1 MVSENL
7 HPSNRSGDR
16 SAPSDRPSSAPP
28 MPKAASEKCR
38 LCSKLA
44 IAQVSERHGP
54 SGSNCWIGEPCHKRR
69 SYYRNREL
77 LVRSFRY
84 NASKRQQYRGVAVE
98 AEVDDGKGTV
108 LTVVP
113 AIVPAAVLYLY
124 RARVDDPLH
133 AIGAELWLG
142 QSKVAQIE
150 PVHTMGLMPA
160 QIKVFLKE
168 ILTAFSGQVPGVNQF
183 EVQKELSPDCCPIR
197 PCPLHL

>member
-1 MVSENL
+1 V
-7 HPSNRSGDR
+7 
-16 SAPSDRPSSAPP
+16 
-28 MPKAASEKCR
+28 PKAQSEKCR

-44 IAQVSERHGP
+44 IAQVLERHG
-54 SGSNCWIGEPCHKRR
+54 SNGTNCWVGEPCHKRR
-69 SYYRNREL
+69 SYYRNRD
-77 LVRSFRY
+77 RY

-113 AIVPAAVLYLY
+113 TVVPAAVLYLY
-124 RARVDDPLH
+124 RARVDNPLH

-160 QIKVFLKE
+160 QIKVFLKD
-168 ILTAFSGQVPGVNQF
+168 ILTAFSGQVPEGGVTQF

-197 PCPLHL
+197 PCPLHQ

>member
-1 MVSENL
+1 V
-7 HPSNRSGDR
+7 
-16 SAPSDRPSSAPP
+16 
-28 MPKAASEKCR
+28 
-38 LCSKLA
+38 
-44 IAQVSERHGP
+44 
-54 SGSNCWIGEPCHKRR
+54 GEPCHKRR
-69 SYYRNREL
+69 SYYRNRD
-77 LVRSFRY
+77 RY
-84 NASKRQQYRGVAVE
+84 NASKRKQYRGVAVT

-113 AIVPAAVLYLY
+113 TVVPAAVLYLY

-168 ILTAFSGQVPGVNQF
+168 ILTAFSAQVPGVTQF

-197 PCPLHL
+197 PCPLHK

>member
-1 MVSENL
+1 VKVPKSQSE
-7 HPSNRSGDR
+7 R
-16 SAPSDRPSSAPP
+16 
-28 MPKAASEKCR
+28 CR
-38 LCSKLA
+38 LCSKLSSEEA
-44 IAQVSERHGP
+44 IARHGP
-54 SGSNCWIGEPCHKRR
+54 SGSNCWVGEPCHKRR
-69 SYYRNREL
+69 TYYRNRD
-77 LVRSFRY
+77 RI
-84 NASKRQQYRGVAVE
+84 NANKRQQYRGVAVA

-124 RARVDDPLH
+124 RARVDNPLH

-160 QIKVFLKE
+160 QIKVFLKD
-168 ILTAFSGQVPGVNQF
+168 ILTAFSAHVPGGGVTQF

-197 PCPLHL
+197 PCPLH

>member
-1 MVSENL
+1 
-7 HPSNRSGDR
+7 
-16 SAPSDRPSSAPP
+16 
-28 MPKAASEKCR
+28 MPKAVSEKCR

-44 IAQVSERHGP
+44 ITQVLERHGS
-54 SGSNCWIGEPCHKRR
+54 SGTGCWVGEPCHKRR
-69 SYYRNREL
+69 SYYRNRD
-77 LVRSFRY
+77 RY
-84 NASKRQQYRGVAVE
+84 NASKRQQYRGVAVS

-113 AIVPAAVLYLY
+113 TVVPAAVLYLY

-142 QSKVAQIE
+142 QVKVAEIE
-150 PVHTMGLMPA
+150 PVHTMGLMPV
-160 QIKVFLKE
+160 QVKGFLKE

-197 PCPLHL
+197 PCPLHQ

>member
-1 MVSENL
+1 
-7 HPSNRSGDR
+7 
-16 SAPSDRPSSAPP
+16 
-28 MPKAASEKCR
+28 MPKSQSERCR
-38 LCSKLA
+38 LCAKLSVEEA
-44 IAQVSERHGP
+44 IARHGP
-54 SGSNCWIGEPCHKRR
+54 SGSNCWVGEPCHKRR
-69 SYYRNREL
+69 SYYRNRD
-77 LVRSFRY
+77 RI
-84 NASKRQQYRGVAVE
+84 NASKRQQYRGVAVS

-113 AIVPAAVLYLY
+113 TVVPAAVLYLY

-160 QIKVFLKE
+160 QIKVFLKD
-168 ILTAFSGQVPGVNQF
+168 ILTAFSGQVPGGGVTQF

-197 PCPLHL
+197 PCPLHG

>member
-1 MVSENL
+1 MFVRYPIAEGL
-7 HPSNRSGDR
+7 IV
-16 SAPSDRPSSAPP
+16 
-28 MPKAASEKCR
+28 PKAQSEKCR

-44 IAQVSERHGP
+44 IAQVLDRHGP
-54 SGSNCWIGEPCHKRR
+54 NGSNCWVGKPCHKRR

-84 NASKRQQYRGVAVE
+84 NANKRQQYRGVAVE

-113 AIVPAAVLYLY
+113 AIAPVAVLYLY

-142 QSKVAQIE
+142 QNKIAQIA
-150 PVHTMGLMPA
+150 PIHTMGLMPA

-168 ILTAFSGQVPGVNQF
+168 ILTAFSGQVSGVTQF
-183 EVQKELSPDCCPIR
+183 EVQKELSLDCCPIR
-197 PCPLHL
+197 PCSLHG

>member
-1 MVSENL
+1 
-7 HPSNRSGDR
+7 
-16 SAPSDRPSSAPP
+16 
-28 MPKAASEKCR
+28 MPKATSEKCR
-38 LCSKLA
+38 LCSKLSALEA
-44 IAQVSERHGP
+44 IARHGP
-54 SGSNCWIGEPCHKRR
+54 SGTKCWEGEPCHKRR
-69 SYYRNREL
+69 SYYRNRD
-77 LVRSFRY
+77 RI
-84 NASKRQQYRGVAVE
+84 NTNKRKQYSGMAVS

-108 LTVVP
+108 LMVVP
-113 AIVPAAVLYLY
+113 AVAPAAVLYLY

-197 PCPLHL
+197 PCPLHQ